1 MRKPVTHALAA
12 LLLLTLPG
20 AQARADAIRLVMA
33 MVYGSHL
40 PGLGEPALD
49 LAKRIKL
56 LSNDTLELDLK
67 QPGEVAQPQEILD
80 KVSQGSID
88 AGFSTASFWGAK
100 MSAASLFSGF
110 PFGLDAT
117 GYIEWF
123 YAGNGLKLY
132 QQMYDQGG
140 YKVHVIPCA
149 FGGAE
154 TAGWFAK
161 EILIKDDIKGLRMR
175 IFGLGGRVM
184 SRAGATTVL
193 VPGGTLTE
201 AFDKKQID
209 AAELYPPAADRRQ
222 DLQSHVKLIY
232 APGWHQ
238 PETVLE
244 LVINNDKW
252 AALSAQQQT
261 LIETACKASM
271 LTTLASSAKLQR
283 EALAELATKDGVRIL
298 PLPQDALDAFRA
310 AWVEISRE
318 EGEQDAFFKEVL
330 DDLETFR
337 AKSPRSNLAP
347 AAP

>member
-1 MRKPVTHALAA
+1 MRKPIGHALAA
-12 LLLLTLPG
+12 ILLMSQCGPSH
-20 AQARADAIRLVMA
+20 ADPVRLVTA

-56 LSNDTLELDLK
+56 LSNDALELELK

-80 KVSQGSID
+80 KVSQGTVN
-88 AGFSTASFWGAK
+88 AGFSTASFWAAK
-100 MSAASLFSGF
+100 MSAASLFAGF

-117 GYIEWF
+117 GYVEWF

-132 QQMYDQGG
+132 QEMYDQAG

-154 TAGWFAK
+154 TGGWFAK
-161 EILIKDDIKGLRMR
+161 ELLVKDDIKGLRMR

-193 VPGGTLTE
+193 VPGGTLAE
-201 AFDKKQID
+201 AFDKHQID

-244 LVINNDKW
+244 LLINNEKW
-252 AALSAQQQT
+252 AALNDQQQA

-283 EALAELATKDGVRIL
+283 DALAELAYKDGVRIA
-298 PLPQDALDAFRA
+298 PLPQDVLDAFRA
-310 AWVEISRE
+310 AWTEIAKE
-318 EGEQDAFFKEVL
+318 EGDQDAFFKEVL
-330 DDLETFR
+330 DDIESFR
-337 AKSPRSNLAP
+337 AKSPSANAP
-347 AAP
+347 QAAP

>member
-1 MRKPVTHALAA
+1 MQKPIACALSAMLLWA
-12 LLLLTLPG
+12 LQGVP
-20 AQARADAIRLVMA
+20 ACADPIRLVTS

-40 PGLGEPALD
+40 PGFGEPALD

-56 LSNDTLELDLK
+56 LSKDTLELDLK

-80 KVSQGSID
+80 KVSQGTID
-88 AGFSTASFWGAK
+88 AGFSTASFWAAK

-132 QQMYDQGG
+132 QEMYDQGG

-193 VPGGTLTE
+193 VPGGTLTQ
-201 AFDKKQID
+201 AFDKHQID

-244 LVINNDKW
+244 LLINKDKW
-252 AALSAQQQT
+252 TALSDEQQA
-261 LIETACKASM
+261 LIETACRANM

-283 EALAELATKDGVRIL
+283 DALAELTTKDGVRVL

-310 AWVEISRE
+310 AWIEVAKE
-318 EGEQDAFFKEVL
+318 EGDQDAFFKEVL
-330 DDLETFR
+330 DDLESFR
-337 AKSPRSNLAP
+337 SKQAGTT
-347 AAP
+347 AAPPP

>member
-1 MRKPVTHALAA
+1 MPV
-12 LLLLTLPG
+12 
-20 AQARADAIRLVMA
+20 
-33 MVYGSHL
+33 VYGTHL

-67 QPGEVAQPQEILD
+67 QPGEVAQPQEILE
-80 KVSQGSID
+80 KVSQGTVN
-88 AGFSTASFWGAK
+88 AGFSTASFWAAK
-100 MSAASLFSGF
+100 MSAASLFAGF

-117 GYIEWF
+117 GYVEWF

-140 YKVHVIPCA
+140 YRVHVIPCA

-161 EILIKDDIKGLRMR
+161 EILVKSDIKGLRMR

-209 AAELYPPAADRRQ
+209 AAELYSPAADRRQ

-244 LVINNDKW
+244 LLINNEKW

-261 LIETACKASM
+261 LIVTACKASM

-283 EALAELATKDGVRIL
+283 EALAELATKDGVRIM

-310 AWVEISRE
+310 AWVEIARE
-318 EGEQDAFFKEVL
+318 EGDQDAFFKEVL

-337 AKSPRSNLAP
+337 AKTRRSSVAP

>member
-1 MRKPVTHALAA
+1 MQKLIAHAIAA
-12 LLLLTLPG
+12 MLFLLLLAGT
-20 AQARADAIRLVMA
+20 ARADTLRLVTS

-49 LAKRIKL
+49 LAKAIKL

-67 QPGEVAQPQEILD
+67 QPGEVAQPQEILE
-80 KVSQGSID
+80 KVSQGTVN
-88 AGFSTASFWGAK
+88 AGFSTASFWAAK

-132 QQMYDQGG
+132 QQMYDNSG
-140 YKVHVIPCA
+140 YRVHVIPCA

-161 EILIKDDIKGLRMR
+161 EILIKDDIRGLRMR

-222 DLQSHVKLIY
+222 DLQSHAKLIY

-244 LVINNDKW
+244 LLINNDKW
-252 AALSAQQQT
+252 AALSAQQQA

-310 AWVEISRE
+310 AWVEIARE

-337 AKSPRSNLAP
+337 AKTPSSNVAP

>member
-1 MRKPVTHALAA
+1 MRKPIAHAVAA
-12 LLLLTLPG
+12 IILMSQCG
-20 AQARADAIRLVMA
+20 ALRAEPIRLTTA
-33 MVYGSHL
+33 MVYGSFL

-56 LSNDTLELDLK
+56 LSNDTLQLDLK

-80 KVSQGSID
+80 KVSQGSIA
-88 AGFSTASFWGAK
+88 AGFSTASFWAAK

-123 YAGNGLKLY
+123 YAGNGLTLY
-132 QQMYDQGG
+132 QEMYDQAG

-184 SRAGATTVL
+184 ARAGATTML
-193 VPGGTLTE
+193 VPGGSLNE
-201 AFDKKQID
+201 AFDKHQID

-232 APGWHQ
+232 VPGWHQ

-244 LVINNDKW
+244 LLINKDKW
-252 AALSAQQQT
+252 AALSDEQQA

-283 EALAELATKDGVRIL
+283 DALAELASKDDVRIL

-310 AWVEISRE
+310 AWSEIAKE
-318 EGEQDAFFKEVL
+318 EGDRDAFFKEVL
-330 DDLETFR
+330 QDIESFR
-337 AKSPRSNLAP
+337 AKTAVPG
-347 AAP
+347 AAPPSP

>member
-1 MRKPVTHALAA
+1 MGKRTTHAIVAM
-12 LLLLTLPG
+12 LLLTWLG
-20 AQARADAIRLVMA
+20 GTARADPLRLVTA

-67 QPGEVAQPQEILD
+67 QPGEVAQPQEILE
-80 KVSQGSID
+80 KVSQGTVN
-88 AGFSTASFWGAK
+88 AGFSTASFWAAK
-100 MSAASLFSGF
+100 MSAASLFAGF

-117 GYIEWF
+117 GYVEWF

-161 EILIKDDIKGLRMR
+161 EILVKSDIKGLRMR

-209 AAELYPPAADRRQ
+209 AAELYSPAADRRQ

-244 LVINNDKW
+244 LLINNEKW

-283 EALAELATKDGVRIL
+283 EALAELATKDGVRIM

-310 AWVEISRE
+310 AWVEIARE
-318 EGEQDAFFKEVL
+318 EGDQDAFFKEVL

-337 AKSPRSNLAP
+337 AKTQRSSVAP

>member
-1 MRKPVTHALAA
+1 MRKPIAHALVAILLILQCGPLRAA
-12 LLLLTLPG
+12 P
-20 AQARADAIRLVMA
+20 IRLVTA

-80 KVSQGSID
+80 KVSQGTVN
-88 AGFSTASFWGAK
+88 AGFSTASFWAAK
-100 MSAASLFSGF
+100 MSAASLFAGF

-117 GYIEWF
+117 GYVEWF

-132 QQMYDQGG
+132 QEMYDQAG

-161 EILIKDDIKGLRMR
+161 EILVKDDIKGLRMR

-193 VPGGTLTE
+193 VPGGTLAE
-201 AFDKKQID
+201 AFDKHQID

-244 LVINNDKW
+244 LLINNEKW
-252 AALSAQQQT
+252 TALSDQQQA

-283 EALAELATKDGVRIL
+283 DALAELASKDGVRIA

-310 AWVEISRE
+310 AWTEIAKE
-318 EGEQDAFFKEVL
+318 EGDQDAFFKEVL
-330 DDLETFR
+330 DDIESFR
-337 AKSPRSNLAP
+337 AKSPAASAP
-347 AAP
+347 QAAP

>member
-1 MRKPVTHALAA
+1 MQKPIACALAA
-12 LLLLTLPG
+12 ILLLALQGVP
-20 AQARADAIRLVMA
+20 ACADPIRLVTS

-40 PGLGEPALD
+40 PGLGEPALN

-56 LSNDTLELDLK
+56 LSKDTLELDLK

-80 KVSQGSID
+80 KVSQGTID
-88 AGFSTASFWGAK
+88 AGFSTASFWAAK

-132 QQMYDQGG
+132 QEMYDQGG

-244 LVINNDKW
+244 LLINKDKW
-252 AALSAQQQT
+252 TALSDEQQA

-283 EALAELATKDGVRIL
+283 EALAELATKDGVRVL

-310 AWVEISRE
+310 AWIEIAKE
-318 EGEQDAFFKEVL
+318 EGDRDAFFKEVL

-337 AKSPRSNLAP
+337 GKAPSSNVP
-347 AAP
+347 QAAP

>member
-1 MRKPVTHALAA
+1 MSQCGPSHADPV
-12 LLLLTLPG
+12 
-20 AQARADAIRLVMA
+20 RLVTA

-40 PGLGEPALD
+40 PGLGDSALD

-67 QPGEVAQPQEILD
+67 QPGEVAQPQEILE
-80 KVSQGSID
+80 KVSQGTVN
-88 AGFSTASFWGAK
+88 AGFSTASFWAAK
-100 MSAASLFSGF
+100 MSAASLFAGL
-110 PFGLDAT
+110 PVGLDAT
-117 GYIEWF
+117 GYVEWF

-132 QQMYDQGG
+132 QEMYDQAG

-161 EILIKDDIKGLRMR
+161 EILIKEDIKGLRMR

-193 VPGGTLTE
+193 VPGGTLAE
-201 AFDKKQID
+201 AFDKHQID

-244 LVINNDKW
+244 LLINKDKW
-252 AALSAQQQT
+252 TALNAEQQE
-261 LIETACKASM
+261 LIETACKANM

-283 EALAELATKDGVRIL
+283 EALAELAAKDGVRVA

-310 AWVEISRE
+310 AWVEIAKE
-318 EGEQDAFFKEVL
+318 EGDQDAFFKEVL
-330 DDLETFR
+330 EDIESFR
-337 AKSPRSNLAP
+337 AKSTTATAP
-347 AAP
+347 QAAP

>member
-1 MRKPVTHALAA
+1 MLMSQCGAL
-12 LLLLTLPG
+12 
-20 AQARADAIRLVMA
+20 RAEPIRLVTA

-56 LSNDTLELDLK
+56 LSNDTIELDLK
-67 QPGEVAQPQEILD
+67 QPGEVAQPQEILE
-80 KVSQGSID
+80 KVSQGTIA
-88 AGFSTASFWGAK
+88 AGFSTASFWAAK

-117 GYIEWF
+117 GYVEWF

-132 QQMYDQGG
+132 QEMYDQAG

-184 SRAGATTVL
+184 SRAGATPCWSRRHL
-193 VPGGTLTE
+193 GRGLRQAPDRCGRALS
-201 AFDKKQID
+201 
-209 AAELYPPAADRRQ
+209 PAADRRQ

-244 LVINNDKW
+244 LLINKEKW
-252 AALSAQQQT
+252 AALSDQQQA
-261 LIETACKASM
+261 LIETACQASM

-283 EALAELATKDGVRIL
+283 DALAELAPKTAYASRHCRKMRWTPSARRGPRS
-298 PLPQDALDAFRA
+298 PRKRA
-310 AWVEISRE
+310 IRTPSSRKCSTTSN
-318 EGEQDAFFKEVL
+318 A
-330 DDLETFR
+330 FR
-337 AKSPRSNLAP
+337 AKSPSANAP
-347 AAP
+347 QAAP

>member
-1 MRKPVTHALAA
+1 MA
-12 LLLLTLPG
+12 LLLLALPNV
-20 AQARADAIRLVMA
+20 AARADTLRLVTS

-49 LAKRIKL
+49 LAKAIKL
-56 LSNDTLELDLK
+56 LSKDTLEFDLK
-67 QPGEVAQPQEILD
+67 QPGEVAQPQEILE
-80 KVSQGSID
+80 KVSQGKID
-88 AGFSTASFWGAK
+88 AGFSTASFWAAK
-100 MSAASLFSGF
+100 MSAASLFAGF

-132 QQMYDQGG
+132 QQMYDHGG
-140 YKVHVIPCA
+140 YKVHAIPCA
-149 FGGAE
+149 FGGSE

-184 SRAGATTVL
+184 SRAGATTLL

-222 DLQSHVKLIY
+222 DLQSHIKLIY

-244 LVINNDKW
+244 LLINNDKW
-252 AALSAQQQT
+252 AALSAQQKA

-283 EALAELATKDGVRIL
+283 EALADLATKDGVRIL

-310 AWVEISRE
+310 AWVEIARE

-337 AKSPRSNLAP
+337 SKRAGSS
-347 AAP
+347 AAPRP

>member
-1 MRKPVTHALAA
+1 MRKPIAHAAVAIMLMSQCGA
-12 LLLLTLPG
+12 L
-20 AQARADAIRLVMA
+20 RAEPIRLVTA

-56 LSNDTLELDLK
+56 LSSDTIELDLK
-67 QPGEVAQPQEILD
+67 QPGEVAQPQEILE
-80 KVSQGSID
+80 KVSQGTIA
-88 AGFSTASFWGAK
+88 AGFSTASFWAAK

-117 GYIEWF
+117 GYVEWF

-132 QQMYDQGG
+132 QEMYDQAG

-184 SRAGATTVL
+184 SRAGAITVL

-201 AFDKKQID
+201 AFDKHQID

-244 LVINNDKW
+244 LLINKEKW
-252 AALSAQQQT
+252 AALSSEQQV
-261 LIETACKASM
+261 LIETACQASM
-271 LTTLASSAKLQR
+271 LTTLGSSAKLQR
-283 EALAELATKDGVRIL
+283 DALAELAAKDGVRIA
-298 PLPQDALDAFRA
+298 PLPHDALDAFRV
-310 AWVEISRE
+310 AWTEIAKE
-318 EGEQDAFFKEVL
+318 EGDQDAFFKEVL
-330 DDLETFR
+330 DDIESFR
-337 AKSPRSNLAP
+337 AKSASANRPQ